1 MKRRIGIIN
10 GKPIIEGDSNI
21 LNKNEI
27 SYIESGNFIN
37 LKERDKN
44 GNLKSLNAD
53 YSFIIPHSYPFN
65 CECINYDK
73 FLNYKK
79 FSDFLNIFTFLGN
92 IKGSIKSMHSIIIC
106 EIITDHKIKEI
117 RFKGKNC
124 CGYFLI
130 NKNGDSQHIN
140 ISNKAWPVGI
150 DDFIKVSV
158 ENFKSGAFIPLRI
171 AANKYNSWSIEIID
185 SNDKVFTYTGN
196 SIFNLKMNNTYRFN
210 RTIQESQWV

>member
-1 MKRRIGIIN
+1 MRRIGTLN

-21 LNKNEI
+21 LSKNEI

-37 LKERDKN
+37 LKERDEN
-44 GNLKSLNAD
+44 GNLKSLYAD

-65 CECINYDK
+65 CEYINYDK
-73 FLNYKK
+73 FSYYKK

-92 IKGSIKSMHSIIIC
+92 INGSIKSMHSIIIC
-106 EIITDHKIKEI
+106 EITTDHLIKEI
-117 RFKGKNC
+117 RFRGKNC

-140 ISNKAWPVGI
+140 ISNKAWPVGT

-171 AANKYNSWSIEIID
+171 AANQYNNWTIEIID

-196 SIFNLKMNNTYRFN
+196 SIFNLKINNTYRFN

>member
-1 MKRRIGIIN
+1 MKRRVGTIN
-10 GKPIIEGDSNI
+10 GKPIIEGDNNT
-21 LNKNEI
+21 LTKNEI
-27 SYIESGNFIN
+27 SYTQNGNFIN

-44 GNLKSLNAD
+44 GNLESLNAD

-73 FLNYKK
+73 FSNYKN

-124 CGYFLI
+124 
-130 NKNGDSQHIN
+130 
-140 ISNKAWPVGI
+140 
-150 DDFIKVSV
+150 
-158 ENFKSGAFIPLRI
+158 
-171 AANKYNSWSIEIID
+171 
-185 SNDKVFTYTGN
+185 
-196 SIFNLKMNNTYRFN
+196 
-210 RTIQESQWV
+210 